1 MVVYWL
7 DICMVVC
14 LNLGRHELSFPF
26 AKIPFGMKVKG
37 QTNPSRQRVARKAEK
52 TFMEQ
57 PLNVN

>member
-1 MVVYWL
+1 
-7 DICMVVC
+7 MVVC